1 MLDLEHFKTVNDR
14 FGHEA
19 GDQVLVDL
27 AELLRAHSRPED
39 RLFRFGGEE
48 FVLLLPG
55 VDEASL
61 FTVCE
66 KLRQVVADSLGHAGQ
81 PVTLSIGAAA
91 LRAGEDWQSWLVRD
105 RKSTRLNSSH

>member
-1 MLDLEHFKTVNDR
+1 MVREFLIAINANARTRAPFALAMLDLDHFKTVNDR

-48 FVLLLPG
+48 FVLLLLG
-55 VDEASL
+55 VDEARSEEHTSELQSL
-61 FTVCE
+61 MRILYDVFCLINKKT
-66 KLRQVVADSLGHAGQ
+66 
-81 PVTLSIGAAA
+81 TNI
-91 LRAGEDWQSWLVRD
+91 
-105 RKSTRLNSSH
+105 N

>member
-1 MLDLEHFKTVNDR
+1 MVREFLIAINANARTRAPFALAMLDLDHFKTVNDR

-66 KLRQVVADSLGHAGQ
+66 KLRQVVRWDGHTSDLQ
-81 PVTLSIGAAA
+81 A
-91 LRAGEDWQSWLVRD
+91 LI
-105 RKSTRLNSSH
+105 H